1 MVLRAVSTQKGE
13 RDGEHRDGELC
24 SSGEDVTDI
33 CSNVG
38 LALLAS
44 ARPFLG
50 QGCPGQALGE
60 VGWGGVG
67 PTAGPRGAHH
77 LPSLSPADARVGS
90 VALRQCGGYAIAL
103 GTRFAFLDWDTQ
115 AVTTIL
121 ELERDKP
128 NNRFND
134 GKVDPKGRFFAGKS
148 PAEISPGAKRN

>member
-1 MVLRAVSTQKGE
+1 MANTEMVSCAPQARMLQTSAE
-13 RDGEHRDGELC
+13 M
-24 SSGEDVTDI
+24 
-33 CSNVG
+33 
-38 LALLAS
+38 LALLCWHQ
-44 ARPFLG
+44 LG
-50 QGCPGQALGE
+50 LFWAGDALTKPS
-60 VGWGGVG
+60 VRWGGVG
-67 PTAGPRGAHH
+67 PTDGPRGAHR

-121 ELERDKP
+121 ELEQDKP

-148 PAEISPGAKRN
+148 PAEISPGAQRN